1 MREKSKPP
9 TSDALARHPR
19 PGARSVRTRGLVWD
33 GGGGARLLTWWGP
46 ARFSVTAGRGR
57 RLPRSRGREGRGA
70 GLPQFS
76 RLASWLGGPSGAG
89 RRRRECIGRGHG
101 VRCPGG
107 GGVRGAAPEPLSP
120 TRPGHFLCPPAGRAA
135 ASLRWFMPS
144 AGRWRKP
151 AGLGSCRARLRGRR
165 EARSQDSARGSPA
178 GGPGAGSWRAGGPEP
193 RSPRGRWDLCRP
205 RPADPPPLWLLVCP
219 LRGRRASLE
228 KLSGAQRGGLGPDPT
243 FTGKAERPPRR
254 RSFPP
259 QLERQGIR
267 PQHRLCG
274 SLALPSGLQAGQLR
288 PSGIRTIG
296 SRSQLF
302 SWGRFAKC

>member
-1 MREKSKPP
+1 M
-9 TSDALARHPR
+9 
-19 PGARSVRTRGLVWD
+19 

-46 ARFSVTAGRGR
+46 ARFSVTAGRRR

-135 ASLRWFMPS
+135 ASLPWFMPS

-151 AGLGSCRARLRGRR
+151 AGLVGSCRARLRVRR
-165 EARSQDSARGSPA
+165 KARSQDSARGSPA
-178 GGPGAGSWRAGGPEP
+178 GGAAQVPGGRSGAVQPPGALGSR
-193 RSPRGRWDLCRP
+193 RP

-228 KLSGAQRGGLGPDPT
+228 KLPGAQRGGLGPDPT
-243 FTGKAERPPRR
+243 FTGKAERPPRG

-259 QLERQGIR
+259 QMERQGIR
-267 PQHRLCG
+267 P
-274 SLALPSGLQAGQLR
+274 
-288 PSGIRTIG
+288 
-296 SRSQLF
+296 
-302 SWGRFAKC
+302 